1 MIELL
6 TAQRQIDPSDVSTDG
21 LAIALHYFYHRKY
34 VIRAKRSGPPA
45 SGMLDAETRDL
56 IDTTARFVSRM
67 DDQFRAALK
76 TRLEAEFDVSADERQ
91 RSMGLSYI
99 TADLE
104 KLIAVVVEL
113 AKPPPPTDQVAEA
126 RRVAAAGAEQL
137 LCGTRTIRKI
147 SDALGFVDPESIAA
161 KVDTQ
166 ALQKAIA
173 DLIVAEVQSA
183 NGR

>member
-6 TAQRQIDPSDVSTDG
+6 TAQRQIDPSAVNCDG

-34 VIRAKRSGPPA
+34 VIRAKRTSPRGA
-45 SGMLDAETRDL
+45 GMLDAETRDL

-67 DDQFRAALK
+67 DDQFRAALR
-76 TRLEAEFDVSADERQ
+76 TRLEGEFDVSADERQ

-99 TADLE
+99 TADLD

-113 AKPPPPTDQVAEA
+113 AKPPPPPDQVAEA

-147 SDALGFVDPESIAA
+147 SDALGFDDPESIAA

-173 DLIVAEVQSA
+173 ELIVAEVQRA